1 MKKFFTLIIA
11 LAMVG
16 ATSVQAQVWQKSNTV
31 KPAVFKGQK
40 RALDNRPWWGYVE
53 PDAELEGLGVQAADT
68 YHCAIFVPGNS
79 DAVGKTVRA
88 IRFVLSAPNAKDVKV
103 WLSSSLPATA
113 DAADIA
119 VQKVNDEDLVGYIDA
134 TLSTPYTVTSDGV
147 YVGYS
152 FTISKVEYESD
163 AYPIA
168 FVPTSDAANALIIK
182 TDISVPEWSDM
193 KGQNFGRLYL
203 GLLLEG
209 NYPTYSVTPHTF
221 IQPVIML
228 NESATVKVPVSNWGT
243 ATVNNVDYIITS
255 DGIDS
260 DEQHVDLSSGLLFGL
275 SNLIEVS
282 IISDA
287 ETGIKNK
294 KLTITK
300 VNGNANLAES
310 NSVNFP
316 VATVDR
322 YVEHRVAVEE
332 NTGTG
337 CGWCP
342 RGLIG
347 MDNLRKKFGDKFVG
361 IGIHQYNSS
370 DAMYINPNRYAR
382 LGFGGAPQCTIER
395 VLYVDPY
402 YGSGYDI
409 ADDFQE
415 RLDIPVLAGVE
426 VEGTW
431 NEDKTEVNATATV
444 QSLVDGTN
452 YNLEFVLVG
461 DGLKGT
467 GSAWNQA
474 NYYYQYT
481 ASQLPDDLAQFAQ
494 GGANGK
500 SSITGWV
507 FNDVALSSSYVSG
520 SNMATGFT
528 NLSSTEPAS
537 SSYTLS
543 LPTKATLLNAIDK
556 EQVYVIALLINQDG
570 SIANAAKAKVVEGS
584 STGIANTKNCNAS
597 EAARYTLDGRQIS
610 APQHG
615 INIVKMSD
623 GTVKKVMVK

>member
-1 MKKFFTLIIA
+1 MKKIFTLIIA
-11 LAMVG
+11 LAIVG
-16 ATSVQAQVWQKSNTV
+16 ATSMQAQVWQKSNTV

-40 RALDNRPWWGYVE
+40 RASDNRPWWGYVE
-53 PDAELEGLGVQAADT
+53 PDAELMGLGVQSADT

-79 DAVGKTVRA
+79 TAVGKTIRA
-88 IRFVLSAPNAKDVKV
+88 IRFALSAPNAKDAKV

-119 VQKVNDEDLVGYIDA
+119 VQKVNDEDLVGYVDA
-134 TLSTPYTVTSDGV
+134 TLSTPYTVKSHGV

-182 TDISVPEWSDM
+182 TDVAVPEWSDM

-203 GLLLEG
+203 GLLLDG
-209 NYPTYSVTPHTF
+209 DYPAYSVTPYNFNQT
-221 IQPVIML
+221 IVL
-228 NESATVKVPVSNWGT
+228 LGESTTAKVPILNWGT
-243 ATVNNVDYIITS
+243 ATVNNIDYVITS
-255 DGIDS
+255 DGEDGA
-260 DEQHVDLSSGLLFGL
+260 EQHVDLPFGLLYGT
-275 SNLIEVS
+275 SDYIEVPIS
-282 IISDA
+282 SDA
-287 ETGIKNK
+287 EKGVKMKT
-294 KLTITK
+294 LTITK

-332 NTGTG
+332 FTGTG
-337 CGWCP
+337 CGYCP

-347 MDNLRKKFGDKFVG
+347 MDNLRKKFGDKFIG

-370 DAMYINPNRYAR
+370 DAMYINTNSYAK
-382 LGFGGAPQCTIER
+382 LNFSGAPECTLER
-395 VLYVDPY
+395 LIYTDPY
-402 YGSGYDI
+402 YGNGYDI

-431 NEDKTEVNATATV
+431 NEDKTAVNATATV
-444 QSLVDGTN
+444 QSLVDGTS

-467 GSAWNQA
+467 GSAWNQS
-474 NYYYQYT
+474 NYYYQYS
-481 ASQLPDDLAQFAQ
+481 ASDLPDDLAQFGR

-520 SNMATGFT
+520 SNKATGFT
-528 NLSSTEPAS
+528 DLSSTEPAT
-537 SSYTLS
+537 SSYTLK
-543 LPTKATLLNAIDK
+543 LPTKTTLLNAIDK
-556 EQVYVIALLINQDG
+556 EQVYVIALLVNKGG

-584 STGIANTKNCNAS
+584 PTGIANAKTSIAT
-597 EAARYTLDGRQIS
+597 EAARYTLDGRQIT

-615 INIVKMSD
+615 LNIIKMSD
-623 GTVKKVMVK
+623 GTIRKVMVK